1 MSIEV
6 PFKFKQFDIYQS
18 ESAMKVGT
26 DGVLIGAWTPV
37 LNRKNILDIGSGTGL
52 ISLMLAQRNSDAS
65 ITAIEIDEDP
75 AKQSKHNFETSRWSD
90 RLSVEHISFQEF
102 YESSVAKYD
111 LIVSNPP
118 FFTSGNVAPEKSRA
132 MARHNSHLS
141 FDELLFGVEKLLSD
155 DGDFVVIL
163 PSIGFEDFLIRAN
176 NIGLYAKSQL
186 DIYPTPTKERVRVIS
201 VFSRKKV
208 KTTVESLIIEVN
220 GRHNYSE
227 EYINLTKDFYLK
239 F

>member
-26 DGVLIGAWTPV
+26 DGVLIGAWSPV

-52 ISLMLAQRNSDAS
+52 ISLMLAQRNSFAN
-65 ITAIEIDEDP
+65 ITAIEIDEGS
-75 AKQSKHNFETSRWSD
+75 ANQSKQNFEISRWSD

-102 YESSVAKYD
+102 YKFSSAKYD

-118 FFTSGNVAPEKSRA
+118 FFTSGNAAPEKSRA
-132 MARHNSHLS
+132 VARHNSHLT
-141 FDELLFGVEKLLSD
+141 FDELLLGVEKLLFD

-163 PSIGFEDFLIRAN
+163 PSVGFEDFLFKAN
-176 NIGLYAKSQL
+176 EIGLYVNSQL

-208 KTTVESLIIEVN
+208 KSTVESLIIEVN
-220 GRHNYSE
+220 GRLNYSE